1 MKAELLGNL
10 QPQIPD
16 SEIFF
21 NMKEKVI
28 AFKRIWQGI
37 PWQYS
42 S

>member
-16 SEIFF
+16 SESFFFF

-28 AFKRIWQGI
+28 AFR
-37 PWQYS
+37 
-42 S
+42 